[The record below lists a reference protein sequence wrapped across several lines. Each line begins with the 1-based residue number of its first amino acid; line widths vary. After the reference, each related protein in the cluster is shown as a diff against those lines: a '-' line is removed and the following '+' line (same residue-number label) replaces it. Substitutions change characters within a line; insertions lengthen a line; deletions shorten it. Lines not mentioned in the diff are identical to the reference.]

1 MDAELTN
8 RSQEAISAAGRRAV
22 SAGNPDITPVH
33 LLLALLEGQENEN
46 IQDLLAAVEADQA
59 ALRSGAERL
68 LGALPAVQGSTVAP
82 PQPDRE
88 LLAVAADASQ
98 RAKELGDA
106 YISTE
111 HLLIGLAAQGGRTG
125 ELLHQQG
132 ASAEKLLDAFQNN
145 RGGRRVTTP
154 DPEGTYKA
162 LEKFG
167 TDFTAIAREG
177 KLDPVIGRDA
187 EIRRVVQVLSRRTK
201 NNPVLIGEPGVGKT
215 AVVEGLAQRI
225 VKGDVPE
232 SLKDKRLVAL
242 DIGAML
248 AGAKYRGEFEER
260 LKTVLSEIKESEGR
274 IITFLDE
281 LHTVV
286 GAGAGGDSA
295 MDAGN
300 MLKPMLARGELRMVG
315 ATTLD
320 EYRERIEKDPALE
333 RRFQQVLVAEPS
345 VQDSIAILRGLKGRY
360 EAHHGVQIADSALV
374 AAATLSDRY
383 ITSRFLPDKAID
395 LVDEAASRLQME
407 IDSSPVEIDELQRA
421 VDRQMMEEESL
432 LAIEVGDEKRRFLKK
447 QDREKDLSPDARER
461 LEKLRR
467 ERAEKEEKL
476 RALRARWDNEKAIH
490 TRVGELKKRLD
501 ELETELELA
510 ERKAPETGDW
520 VTPGRLRSEVIPQ
533 TRKELEEAA
542 AAQKDLQGG
551 GMVGEEVGPDDIAGV
566 VAAWTGIP
574 AGRLLEGE
582 TQKLLRMEDEL
593 GKRLI
598 GQQEAVRAVSDAVRR
613 TRAGISDPD
622 RPTGSFLFLGPTGV
636 GKTELAK
643 TLADFLFDD
652 ERAMVRIDMSEYSEK
667 HSVAR
672 LVGAPPGYVGY
683 EEGGQLTEAVRRRPY
698 SVILLDEVEK
708 AHHEVFDILL
718 QVLDDGRLTDGQGRT
733 VDFRNTIL
741 VLTSNLGSH
750 YLVDPAI
757 SEEDK
762 KARVLETVRSSFRPE
777 FLNRLDDLVVFH
789 ALGTGQL
796 KRIAQLQIEHLQQR
810 LTDRRLTLDVSE
822 DALEWLSR
830 LGHEP
835 KAEAAGA
842 EGAGAAEAGP
852 DLAYGARPLRRLVQT
867 AIGDQLAR
875 EILSGAVRDG
885 DTVRVDVS
893 EDGRGL
899 TVGAAARAGAEG

>member
-8 RSQEAISAAGRRAV
+8 RSRDAINAATSSAVKDGH
-22 SAGNPDITPVH
+22 PDLTPGD
-33 LLLALLEGQENEN
+33 LLLALLAGEDNEN
-46 IQDLLAAVEADQA
+46 IIDLLAAVEADQIVV
-59 ALRSGAERL
+59 RTETERL
-68 LGALPAVQGSTVAP
+68 LAAQPSVTGSTVAP
-82 PQPDRE
+82 PQPNRE
-88 LLAVAADASQ
+88 LLSVISDAAR
-98 RAKELGDA
+98 RAKELGDD

-111 HLLIGLAAQGGRTG
+111 HLLIGIAAEGGRAG
-125 ELLHQQG
+125 EILDGQG
-132 ASAEKLLDAFQNN
+132 ASAKKLLDAFEKS

-154 DPEGTYKA
+154 DPEGQYKA

-167 TDFTAIAREG
+167 TDFTAAAREG
-177 KLDPVIGRDA
+177 KLDPVIGRDQ

-232 SLKDKRLVAL
+232 SLKNKRLVSL
-242 DIGAML
+242 DLGAMV

-260 LKTVLSEIKESEGR
+260 LKTVLSEIKESGGQ
-274 IITFLDE
+274 IITFIDE

-345 VQDSIAILRGLKGRY
+345 VEDTIAILRGLKGRY
-360 EAHHGVQIADSALV
+360 EAHHKVQIADSSLV

-395 LVDEAASRLQME
+395 LVDEAASRLRME

-421 VDRQMMEEESL
+421 VDRLHMEELALKNESD
-432 LAIEVGDEKRRFLKK
+432 AASK
-447 QDREKDLSPDARER
+447 QR

-467 ERAEKEEKL
+467 DLADKEEELRGLNARWEKEKQGL
-476 RALRARWDNEKAIH
+476 N
-490 TRVGELKKRLD
+490 RVGELKERLD
-501 ELETELELA
+501 DLRGQAERAQRDGDFDSASKLLYGEIPGLERELA
-510 ERKAPETGDW
+510 EAAEA
-520 VTPGRLRSEVIPQ
+520 EQ
-533 TRKELEEAA
+533 EAA
-542 AAQKDLQGG
+542 KEPKETL
-551 GMVGEEVGPDDIAGV
+551 VKEEVGPDDIADV
-566 VAAWTGIP
+566 VGAWTGIP

-582 TQKLLRMEDEL
+582 TQKLLRMEEEL
-593 GKRLI
+593 GRRLI
-598 GQQEAVRAVSDAVRR
+598 GQTEAVQAVSDAVRR
-613 TRAGISDPD
+613 TRAGIADPD

-643 TLADFLFDD
+643 ALADFLFDD

-708 AHHEVFDILL
+708 AHPEVFDILL

-741 VLTSNLGSH
+741 VLTSNLGSQ
-750 YLVDPAI
+750 YLVDPLTKP
-757 SEEDK
+757 EEK
-762 KARVLETVRSSFRPE
+762 KQQVMDVVRATFKPE
-777 FLNRLDDLVVFH
+777 FLNRLDDLVVFS
-789 ALGTGQL
+789 ALSGDEL
-796 KRIAQLQIEHLQQR
+796 AHIAGLQIDR
-810 LTDRRLTLDVSE
+810 LAKRLADRRLILDVTPA
-822 DALEWLSR
+822 ALAWL
-830 LGHEP
+830 
-835 KAEAAGA
+835 AEKGND
-842 EGAGAAEAGP
+842 P
-852 DLAYGARPLRRLVQT
+852 AYGARPLRRLIQT
-867 AIGDQLAR
+867 AIGDRLAK
-875 EILSGAVRDG
+875 EILAGEITDGDTIRVDRDG
-885 DTVRVDVS
+885 D
-893 EDGRGL
+893 GL
-899 TVGAAARAGAEG
+899 TVVAAS